1 MEQVKACDE
10 NLEAMDTG
18 IQPVQDYVGL
28 EQPEGARLPGDEP
41 YQSVMDHCRI
51 AWVDF
56 KEFTCNTTH
65 GAMVHA
71 LAQLWSHYPLVDL
84 QRVASGYA

>member
-1 MEQVKACDE
+1 MEQVKTHDE
-10 NLEAMDTG
+10 KLEAMTVG
-18 IQPVQDYVGL
+18 IQPVLDCISL
-28 EQPEGARLPGDEP
+28 EQLEGEWLPGDGP
-41 YQSVMDHCRI
+41 YQSVVDHCRI

-56 KEFTCNTTH
+56 KEFASSAAH

-71 LAQLWSHYPLVDL
+71 LAQLRSHYPSVDL